1 MRHVRWR
8 FERLVLE
15 RADCI
20 TNWLVFA
27 RAGSF
32 AEFSVECRVF
42 DMKRDIQKAS
52 ASSIPSLLMPGRGGV
67 VPLAGRPKDF
77 LRT

>member
-1 MRHVRWR
+1 MCHTRWR
-8 FERLVLE
+8 FERLVCRGQIALQPGFSSP
-15 RADCI
+15 
-20 TNWLVFA
+20 L
-27 RAGSF
+27 AGSF
-32 AEFSVECRVF
+32 AGLSAERRLF

-52 ASSIPSLLMPGRGGV
+52 TSCTALLLISGRGGV